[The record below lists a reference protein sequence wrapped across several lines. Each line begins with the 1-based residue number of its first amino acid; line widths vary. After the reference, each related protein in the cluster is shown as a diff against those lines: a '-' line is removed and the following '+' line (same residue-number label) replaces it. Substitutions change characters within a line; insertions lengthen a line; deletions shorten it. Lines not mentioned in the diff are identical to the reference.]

1 MLINIGV
8 RSGVTMFEFSVREE
22 APGILMEQELSALL
36 HLQVMSG
43 AI

>member
-8 RSGVTMFEFSVREE
+8 RSGVIMFESSVREE
-22 APGILMEQELSALL
+22 APGIPMEQEVEALL
-36 HLQVMSG
+36 HLQVVSG